1 MTVKFVPT
9 TPPKPICQLAA
20 MTLKPGGQFFVPL
33 ILKIY
38 EAKFDAI
45 SKRCDAVA
53 PIMSF
58 PRYPQYKDSG
68 VEWLGEVPG
77 HWDVIS
83 IKWLSPV
90 RRGASPRPI
99 DDPKYFDA
107 DGEFAWV
114 RIADVSS
121 CDGVL
126 TETTQQLSELGSS
139 LSVKV
144 APGDLFVSIAG
155 TVGKPCISAI
165 KACIHDGFVY
175 FPTLQIDPKFLYRI
189 FEGGTCY
196 GGLGK
201 WGTQLNL
208 NTDTIG
214 SIRVALPPVDELP
227 KVLAFLDRETAKIDD
242 LVAQQRRL
250 MELLKEKRQAVI
262 SHAVTQGL
270 NPQAPMKPS
279 GIEWLGDVPAHWEVK
294 QIKYI
299 SSRISSG
306 KTPSGGSET
315 YVDQGIT
322 FLRSQNV
329 YDEGLRLDE
338 VAFITEAVDEAM
350 SVSRV
355 APNDIL
361 LNITGASIG
370 RSCVVPIDM
379 PCANVNQHVCVIRL
393 ENTSNVPFVGWTFK
407 SSCIKNQIDHA
418 QNGAARE
425 GLNFVQIGEMV
436 LAMPPITEQSAIG
449 AYLDHESTKFDS
461 LTTEAQRAIDL
472 LQERRTALIS
482 AAVTGQIDVRKAI

>member
-1 MTVKFVPT
+1 
-9 TPPKPICQLAA
+9 
-20 MTLKPGGQFFVPL
+20 
-33 ILKIY
+33 
-38 EAKFDAI
+38 
-45 SKRCDAVA
+45 
-53 PIMSF
+53 MSF
-58 PRYPQYKDSG
+58 PRYPNYKDSG

-77 HWDVIS
+77 HWEVIS

-90 RRGASPRPI
+90 KRGASPRPI
-99 DDPKYFDA
+99 DDPKYFDD

-114 RIADVSS
+114 RIADVSA

-126 TETTQQLSELGSS
+126 TKTTQQLSELGSS
-139 LSVKV
+139 LSVKI
-144 APGDLFVSIAG
+144 APGELFVSIAG
-155 TVGKPCISAI
+155 TVGKPCLSAI

-214 SIRVALPPVDELP
+214 SIRVALPPADELQ
-227 KVLAFLDRETAKIDD
+227 KLLTFLDRETAKIDA
-242 LVAQQRRL
+242 LVAEQRRL

-270 NPQAPMKPS
+270 NPHAPMKPS

-294 QIKYI
+294 KTKHI

-306 KTPSGGSET
+306 KTPLDGSEI
-315 YVDQGIT
+315 YVDNGIT

-329 YDEGLRLDE
+329 YDEGLRLDD
-338 VAFITEAVDEAM
+338 VVFITEAVDEAM
-350 SVSRV
+350 AVSRV
-355 APNDIL
+355 SANDIL

-370 RSCVVPIDM
+370 RSCVVPSEFS
-379 PCANVNQHVCVIRL
+379 PANVNQHVCVIRL
-393 ENTSNVPFVGWTFK
+393 KNLSQVPFIGWLFK
-407 SSCIKNQIDHA
+407 SATIKNQIDHA

-425 GLNFVQIGEMV
+425 GLNFVQIGEMAIA
-436 LAMPPITEQSAIG
+436 LPPASEQESISAFLNTESAK
-449 AYLDHESTKFDS
+449 LDT
-461 LTTEAQRAIDL
+461 LTTEALRAIDL
-472 LQERRTALIS
+472 LQERRAALIS
-482 AAVTGQIDVRKAI
+482 AAVTGQIDVRPLCQ